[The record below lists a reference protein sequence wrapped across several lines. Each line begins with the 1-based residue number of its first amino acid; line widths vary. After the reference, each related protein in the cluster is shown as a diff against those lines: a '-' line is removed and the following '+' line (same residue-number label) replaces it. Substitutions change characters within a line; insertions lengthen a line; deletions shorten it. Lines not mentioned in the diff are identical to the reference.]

1 MFSLVDS
8 VENGFS
14 MEFLARKG
22 PVDTKAWCTQ
32 FIENLPSPDAGK
44 EPPAVLVW

>member
-1 MFSLVDS
+1 MLSLLDS

-22 PVDTKAWCTQ
+22 PVDTKGWCMQ
-32 FIENLPSPDAGK
+32 
-44 EPPAVLVW
+44 LVEMSLLQMPEESHQLCL